1 MSMKF
6 ITRVAVAVMVFAATL
21 SFSACGTSDAADS
34 TASDSGDHS
43 LSGNPTDGYD
53 VSGVKKDDAIAAL
66 LPESVTGDG
75 KFIVGMDT
83 SYAPAEFIS
92 TDGKTPIGYEVDM
105 AKALGN
111 IFGLKTEPTTAV
123 FDSIIPSIGSKYD
136 VGISSFIPSPDRIK
150 SVDFVTYQTVGTAF
164 VVKKGNPQNIDP
176 NNLCGRKIAVQTGS
190 TQETEV
196 NESSDQCK
204 ADGKDAVDVLSFK
217 QQTDV
222 TTSVMTGKAESFYTG
237 TDATGYAIKKSD
249 GALEQLE
256 PVRDTVKVGAAVKK
270 GDAQTREAMQKALQK
285 LMDDGTF
292 QKIMDYWGVGSTADK
307 TAEVVTE

>member
-1 MSMKF
+1 MPAKLIVRTAAAF
-6 ITRVAVAVMVFAATL
+6 AVIAATM
-21 SFSACGTSDAADS
+21 SFAACGTSDAGDS
-34 TASDSGDHS
+34 NASAGGDQS
-43 LSGNPTDGYD
+43 LSGKPTDGYD

-66 LPESVTGDG
+66 LPQSVTQDG
-75 KFIVGMDT
+75 KFVVGMDT

-123 FDSIIPSIGSKYD
+123 FDSIIPSVGSKYD
-136 VGISSFIPSPDRIK
+136 VGISSFIPSPERVK

-164 VVKKGNPQNIDP
+164 VVKKGNPDKVDP
-176 NNLCGRKIAVQTGS
+176 DNLCGMKIAVQTGS
-190 TQETEV
+190 TQEEDV
-196 NESSDQCK
+196 NKSSDQCK
-204 ADGKDAVDVLSFK
+204 ASGKDPVDILSFK

-222 TTSVMTGKAESFYTG
+222 TTSVMTGKAQAFYTG
-237 TDATGYAIKKSD
+237 TDANGYAIKQSD

-256 PVRDTVKVGAAVKK
+256 PVRDTVKVGAAIKK
-270 GDAQTREAMQKALQK
+270 GDAKTREAMQKGLQK

-292 QKIMDYWGVGSTADK
+292 QKIMDYWGVGSTADEK
-307 TAEVVTE
+307 AEVITQ